1 MAKND
6 KPPLP
11 ESIVKRIL
19 EEMESQASGPFANY
33 ELSLE
38 DRQINWLAD
47 FIVRRY
53 GDKAEQ
59 MAIRYCN
66 DLKQSEFA
74 IRVLAAVCETL
85 GARH

>member
-11 ESIVKRIL
+11 ESIVKQIL
-19 EEMESQASGPFANY
+19 DEMEGQASGPFANY
-33 ELSLE
+33 ELGLE
-38 DRQINWLAD
+38 DRQINWLGD
-47 FIVRRY
+47 FIVRKH

-59 MAIRYCN
+59 MAMRYCN

-74 IRVLAAVCETL
+74 KRVLAAVRERL